1 MRLATLAEADSETL
15 QAALERPA
23 SLKHHH
29 RRQYHHHHFHL
40 YYCEHQDWIFC
51 AVKSNQV
58 TLLLVFISFPCC
70 AKTVNISIILSTI
83 N

>member
-29 RRQYHHHHFHL
+29 RRQYHQHHFHL
-40 YYCEHQDWIFC
+40 YYCEHQDFLC
-51 AVKSNQV
+51 SKVKSSH
-58 TLLLVFISFPCC
+58 FIISFPF
-70 AKTVNISIILSTI
+70 ISLLCQNSKHQYHLIHHHH
-83 N
+83 